1 MFNHPFRK
9 LAGLIVLYSIVIVGI
24 FVLQFRNE
32 SVIMKNIGPLHISLA
47 QTQNQDGSSSLK
59 NSLKVSFKGI
69 SFYADEITP
78 AILTLNDYQT
88 IENLTLVSCE
98 QDTPFSYKILF
109 SHDTSITFSVSTAEQ
124 QPTLSIYTT
133 LPEDAAR
140 LELNFKP
147 ESGYSVTDKTKSRLI
162 FSSKGENYALT
173 AKNISDTVIQFT
185 DKSVFAQFSVFDP
198 SLEFSFASINP
209 EHQIALKETYDS
221 NMAEFRRSLIEATVA
236 QFKNPSTLSESEVTA
251 YIAEMISQNKFKQ
264 AVAAVPEQF
273 KKSNR
278 RTFLSAPYLNT
289 LKAMKPS
296 LDRHIENL
304 NEMVFNSIANQSLT
318 IFLMEELADYLT
330 IMKSSENA
338 KTLLSIPAAVIS
350 AQAQTKDEQKQVTPS
365 EATGVLMTYMRL
377 IALRS
382 NLADILAPVIQD
394 CIKLIESACT
404 LSDTDY
410 TVSINE
416 NGTPVSNIIMLKA
429 GSSLIEYGT
438 HFGADDILTAGY
450 AIVNSTMLN
459 NPPDLI
465 SSAELYPILVKNNN
479 YPHFENLYHEEGI
492 WAWTSASSVWYTERN
507 GQGTISIA
515 AKKED
520 SHYVI
525 INGIKPFSKIEI
537 YGVAFHFDPRFESY
551 NSSGYMYQEQN
562 KTLLLKSRHKTE
574 TETIRLT
581 YR

>member
-273 KKSNR
+273 KKSN
-278 RTFLSAPYLNT
+278 
-289 LKAMKPS
+289 
-296 LDRHIENL
+296 I
-304 NEMVFNSIANQSLT
+304 
-318 IFLMEELADYLT
+318 
-330 IMKSSENA
+330 
-338 KTLLSIPAAVIS
+338 
-350 AQAQTKDEQKQVTPS
+350 
-365 EATGVLMTYMRL
+365 
-377 IALRS
+377 
-382 NLADILAPVIQD
+382 
-394 CIKLIESACT
+394 
-404 LSDTDY
+404 
-410 TVSINE
+410 
-416 NGTPVSNIIMLKA
+416 
-429 GSSLIEYGT
+429 
-438 HFGADDILTAGY
+438 
-450 AIVNSTMLN
+450 
-459 NPPDLI
+459 
-465 SSAELYPILVKNNN
+465 
-479 YPHFENLYHEEGI
+479 
-492 WAWTSASSVWYTERN
+492 
-507 GQGTISIA
+507 
-515 AKKED
+515 
-520 SHYVI
+520 
-525 INGIKPFSKIEI
+525 
-537 YGVAFHFDPRFESY
+537 
-551 NSSGYMYQEQN
+551 
-562 KTLLLKSRHKTE
+562 
-574 TETIRLT
+574 
-581 YR
+581 